1 MKYRMTAGFETHVEL
16 KTKSKIFCSC
26 KTDFGGEANTHCC
39 PVCVGLPGAL
49 PSLNKVV
56 VEYAVKAGLALN
68 CKISNLSYMDRK
80 NYSYPD
86 LPKAYQI
93 SQFDV
98 PLCYDGFVE
107 LKSGKKIGITRI
119 HIEEDAGKLVH
130 KDGEILIDYNRAGV
144 PLIEIVSQPH
154 IESVEEAKEYVE
166 KLRLIMRYIGVSDC
180 KMQEG
185 SMRCDVNIS
194 VSDSDVLGT
203 RTEIKNMNSLN
214 FIAKAMEYESKRQI
228 EILINGGKVI
238 QETLGF
244 DEKSG
249 KTYSM
254 RTKEDADDYRFF
266 REPDLL
272 PLHISDEDIEKIRQT
287 LPELPDKKIK
297 RYVSELSLEE
307 KDAELIVKYPKVAD
321 FFEGTLECFYAPK
334 RAANLILGTIFAF
347 LKNETLKEQFEI
359 SVTAESFGE
368 LLKLLEENKLST
380 SKGKLTLEQMLQS
393 GKSVHE
399 LLSNDDL
406 KAFDD
411 SELEAFCKN
420 AIEQNPK
427 IVADYKGGKD
437 KAIMAL
443 VGAVM
448 RDTKGKAEA
457 DKVKNKLT
465 EWLR

>member
-1 MKYRMTAGFETHVEL
+1 MTAGFETHVEL

-26 KTDFGGEANTHCC
+26 KTDFGGEPNTHCC

-49 PSLNKVV
+49 PSLNKAV

-98 PLCYDGFVE
+98 PLCYGGFVE
-107 LKSGKKIGITRI
+107 LNSGKKIGITRI

-144 PLIEIVSQPH
+144 PLIEIVSEPH

-194 VSDSDVLGT
+194 VSDSDALGT
-203 RTEIKNMNSLN
+203 RTEIKNMNSLS

-228 EILINGGKVI
+228 EVLKKGGKVI

-272 PLHISDEDIEKIRQT
+272 PLHICDEDIEKIKGEI
-287 LPELPDKKIK
+287 PELPQSKIK
-297 RYVSELSLEE
+297 RYISELSLDE
-307 KDAELIVKYPKVAD
+307 KDAELIVKYPKVAE

-359 SVTAESFGE
+359 SVTAENFGE
-368 LLKLLEENKLST
+368 LLKLMEEGKLST

-393 GKSVHE
+393 GKGVEE

-411 SELEAFCKN
+411 TELEAFCKN
-420 AIEQNPK
+420 VIEQNPK

-457 DKVKNKLT
+457 DKVKNKFT
-465 EWLR
+465 ELLR

>member
-1 MKYRMTAGFETHVEL
+1 MSYRLTAGFETHVEL

-26 KTDFGGEANTHCC
+26 KTDFGGDPNTHCC

-49 PSLNKVV
+49 PSLNKAV
-56 VEYAVKAGLALN
+56 VEFAVKAGLALN
-68 CKISNLSYMDRK
+68 CRISNLSFMDRK

-98 PLCYDGFVE
+98 PLCYDGFVQ

-130 KDGEILIDYNRAGV
+130 KDGEVLIDYNRAGV
-144 PLIEIVSQPH
+144 PLIEIVSEPH
-154 IESVEEAKEYVE
+154 IESAEEAKEYVE

-194 VSDSDVLGT
+194 VSDTEALGT

-214 FIAKAMEYESKRQI
+214 FIAKAMEFESKRQI
-228 EILINGGKVI
+228 EILRNGGKVV

-244 DEKSG
+244 DEKNG
-249 KTYSM
+249 ETYSM

-272 PLHISDEDIEKIRQT
+272 PLHISGEDIEIIRGSI
-287 LPELPDKKIK
+287 PELPGVKIK
-297 RYVSELSLEE
+297 RYTEELNLEE
-307 KDAELIVKYPKVAD
+307 KDAELIVKYPKVAG
-321 FFEGTLECFYAPK
+321 FFEGTLQYCNAPK
-334 RAANLILGTIFAF
+334 KAGNLILGTIFAF
-347 LKNETLKEQFEI
+347 LKSETLKEQFEI
-359 SVTAESFGE
+359 KVTCEAFGE
-368 LLKLLEENKLST
+368 LLKLMEEGKLNSG
-380 SKGKLTLEQMLQS
+380 KAKLTLEQMLIS
-393 GKSVHE
+393 GESVHE
-399 LLSNDDL
+399 LLSEDDL

-411 SELEAFCKN
+411 SELERFCIK

-448 RDTKGKAEA
+448 RDTKGKAQA
-457 DKVKNKLT
+457 DKVKEKLKN
-465 EWLR
+465 LL

>member
-1 MKYRMTAGFETHVEL
+1 MTAGFETHVEL

-26 KTDFGGEANTHCC
+26 KTDFGGEPNTHCC

-49 PSLNKVV
+49 PSLNKAV

-98 PLCYDGFVE
+98 PLCYGGFVE
-107 LKSGKKIGITRI
+107 LNSGKKIGITRI

-144 PLIEIVSQPH
+144 PLIEIVSEPH

-194 VSDSDVLGT
+194 VSDSDALGT
-203 RTEIKNMNSLN
+203 RTEIKNMNSLS

-228 EILINGGKVI
+228 EILINGGKII

-272 PLHISDEDIEKIRQT
+272 PLHICDEDIEKIKEEI
-287 LPELPDKKIK
+287 PELPQSKIK
-297 RYVSELSLEE
+297 RYISELSLEE
-307 KDAELIVKYPKVAD
+307 KDAELIVKYPKVAE
-321 FFEGTLECFYAPK
+321 FFESTLECFYAPK

-347 LKNETLKEQFEI
+347 LKSETLKEQFEI
-359 SVTAESFGE
+359 SVTAENFGE
-368 LLKLLEENKLST
+368 LLKLMEEGKLST

-393 GKSVHE
+393 GKGVEE

-420 AIEQNPK
+420 VIEQNPK

-457 DKVKNKLT
+457 DKVKNKFT
-465 EWLR
+465 ELLR

>member
-1 MKYRMTAGFETHVEL
+1 MSYRLTAGFETHVEL

-26 KTDFGGEANTHCC
+26 KTDFGGEPNTHCC

-49 PSLNKVV
+49 PSLNKAV
-56 VEYAVKAGLALN
+56 VEFAVKAGLALN
-68 CKISNLSYMDRK
+68 CRISNLSFMDRK

-98 PLCYDGFVE
+98 PLCYDGFVQ

-130 KDGEILIDYNRAGV
+130 KDGEVLIDYNRAGV
-144 PLIEIVSQPH
+144 PLIEIVSEPH
-154 IESVEEAKEYVE
+154 IESAEEAKEYVE

-194 VSDSDVLGT
+194 VSDTEALGT

-214 FIAKAMEYESKRQI
+214 FIAKAMEFESKRQI
-228 EILINGGKVI
+228 EILRNGGKVV

-244 DEKSG
+244 DEKNG
-249 KTYSM
+249 ETYSM

-272 PLHISDEDIEKIRQT
+272 PLHISDEDIEIIRGSI
-287 LPELPDKKIK
+287 PELPGVKIK
-297 RYVSELSLEE
+297 RYTEELNLEE
-307 KDAELIVKYPKVAD
+307 KDAELIVKYPKVAE
-321 FFEGTLECFYAPK
+321 FFEGTLQYCNAPK
-334 RAANLILGTIFAF
+334 KAGNLILGTIFAF
-347 LKNETLKEQFEI
+347 LKSETLKEQFEI
-359 SVTAESFGE
+359 KVTCEAFGE
-368 LLKLLEENKLST
+368 LLKLMEEGKLNSG
-380 SKGKLTLEQMLQS
+380 KAKLTLEQMLIS
-393 GKSVHE
+393 GESVHE
-399 LLSNDDL
+399 LLSEDDL

-411 SELEAFCKN
+411 SELERFCIK

-448 RDTKGKAEA
+448 RDTKGKAQA
-457 DKVKNKLT
+457 DKVKEKLKN
-465 EWLR
+465 LL

>member
-1 MKYRMTAGFETHVEL
+1 MSYRLTAGFETHVEL

-26 KTDFGGEANTHCC
+26 KTDFGGEPNTHCC

-49 PSLNKVV
+49 PSLNKAV
-56 VEYAVKAGLALN
+56 VEFAVKAGLALN
-68 CKISNLSYMDRK
+68 CSISNLSFMDRK

-98 PLCYDGFVE
+98 PLCYDGFVQ

-130 KDGEILIDYNRAGV
+130 KDGEVLIDYNRAGV
-144 PLIEIVSQPH
+144 PLIEIVSEPH
-154 IESVEEAKEYVE
+154 IESAEEAKEYVE

-194 VSDSDVLGT
+194 VSDTEALGT

-214 FIAKAMEYESKRQI
+214 FIAKAMEFESKRQI
-228 EILINGGKVI
+228 EILRNGGKVV

-244 DEKSG
+244 DEKTG
-249 KTYSM
+249 ETYSM

-272 PLHISDEDIEKIRQT
+272 PLHISDEDVEIIRGSI
-287 LPELPDKKIK
+287 PELPGVKIK
-297 RYVSELSLEE
+297 RYTEELNLEE
-307 KDAELIVKYPKVAD
+307 KDAELIVKYPKVAE
-321 FFEGTLECFYAPK
+321 FFEGTLQYCNAPK
-334 RAANLILGTIFAF
+334 KAGNLILGTIFAF
-347 LKNETLKEQFEI
+347 LKSETLKEQFEI
-359 SVTAESFGE
+359 KVTCEAFGE
-368 LLKLLEENKLST
+368 LLKLMEEGKLNSG
-380 SKGKLTLEQMLQS
+380 KAKLTLEQMLIS
-393 GKSVHE
+393 GESVHE
-399 LLSNDDL
+399 LLSEDDL

-411 SELEAFCKN
+411 SELEIFCKK

-448 RDTKGKAEA
+448 RDTKGKAQA
-457 DKVKNKLT
+457 DKVKEKLKN
-465 EWLR
+465 LL

>member
-1 MKYRMTAGFETHVEL
+1 MSYRLTAGFETHVEL

-26 KTDFGGEANTHCC
+26 KTDFGGEPNTHCC

-49 PSLNKVV
+49 PSLNKAV
-56 VEYAVKAGLALN
+56 VELAVKAGLALN
-68 CKISNLSYMDRK
+68 CRISNLSLMDRK

-98 PLCYDGFVE
+98 PLCYDGFVQ

-130 KDGEILIDYNRAGV
+130 KDGEVLIDYNRAGV
-144 PLIEIVSQPH
+144 PLIEIVSEPH
-154 IESVEEAKEYVE
+154 IESAEEAKEYVE

-194 VSDSDVLGT
+194 VSDTEALGT

-214 FIAKAMEYESKRQI
+214 FIAKAMEFESKRQI
-228 EILINGGKVI
+228 EILRNGGKVV

-244 DEKSG
+244 DEKNG
-249 KTYSM
+249 ETYSM

-272 PLHISDEDIEKIRQT
+272 PLHISDEDIEIIRGSI
-287 LPELPDKKIK
+287 PELPGVKIK
-297 RYVSELSLEE
+297 RYTEELNLEE
-307 KDAELIVKYPKVAD
+307 KDAELIVKYPKVAE
-321 FFEGTLECFYAPK
+321 FFEGTLQYCNAPK
-334 RAANLILGTIFAF
+334 KAGNLILGTIFAF
-347 LKNETLKEQFEI
+347 LKSETLKEQFEI
-359 SVTAESFGE
+359 NVTCEAFGE
-368 LLKLLEENKLST
+368 LLKLMEEGKLNSG
-380 SKGKLTLEQMLQS
+380 KAKLTLEQMLIS
-393 GKSVHE
+393 GESVHE
-399 LLSNDDL
+399 LLSEDDL

-411 SELEAFCKN
+411 SELEIFCKK

-448 RDTKGKAEA
+448 RDTKGKAQA
-457 DKVKNKLT
+457 DKVKEKLKNF
-465 EWLR
+465 L

>member
-1 MKYRMTAGFETHVEL
+1 MSYRLTAGFETHVEL

-26 KTDFGGEANTHCC
+26 KTDFGGEPNTHCC

-49 PSLNKVV
+49 PSLNKAV
-56 VEYAVKAGLALN
+56 VEFAVRAGLALN
-68 CKISNLSYMDRK
+68 CRVSNLSFMDRK

-98 PLCYDGFVE
+98 PLCYDGFVQ

-130 KDGEILIDYNRAGV
+130 KDGEVLIDYNRAGV
-144 PLIEIVSQPH
+144 PLIEIVSEPH
-154 IESVEEAKEYVE
+154 IESAEEAKEYVE

-194 VSDSDVLGT
+194 VSDTEALGT

-214 FIAKAMEYESKRQI
+214 FIAKAMEFESKRQI
-228 EILINGGKVI
+228 EILRNGGKVV

-244 DEKSG
+244 DEKTG
-249 KTYSM
+249 ETYSM

-272 PLHISDEDIEKIRQT
+272 PLHISDEDVEIIRGSI
-287 LPELPDKKIK
+287 PELPSVKIK
-297 RYVSELSLEE
+297 RYTEELNLEE
-307 KDAELIVKYPKVAD
+307 KDAELIVKYPKVAE
-321 FFEGTLECFYAPK
+321 FFEGTLQYCNAPK
-334 RAANLILGTIFAF
+334 KAGNLILGTIFAF
-347 LKNETLKEQFEI
+347 LKSETLKEQFEI
-359 SVTAESFGE
+359 KVTCEAFGE
-368 LLKLLEENKLST
+368 LLKLMEEGKLNSG
-380 SKGKLTLEQMLQS
+380 KAKLTLEQMLIS
-393 GKSVHE
+393 GESVHE
-399 LLSNDDL
+399 LLSEDDL

-411 SELEAFCKN
+411 SELERFCIK

-448 RDTKGKAEA
+448 RDTKGKAQA
-457 DKVKNKLT
+457 DKVKEKLKN
-465 EWLR
+465 LL